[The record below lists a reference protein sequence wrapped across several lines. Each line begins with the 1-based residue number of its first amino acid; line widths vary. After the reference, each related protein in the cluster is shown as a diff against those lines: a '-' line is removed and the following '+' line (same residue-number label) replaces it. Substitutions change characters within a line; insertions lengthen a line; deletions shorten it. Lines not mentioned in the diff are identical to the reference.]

1 MLISFVQYKIRKF
14 GKFLEKLGFIWYA
27 LSSRRH
33 AQICFLQSLSVISAF
48 CEVVNIG
55 ATLPFLNLV
64 ADSNANIVTFEG
76 ANNFVKYLPNKYRV
90 LLLGIAFIVI
100 VIISVLLRIFT
111 IHYQLKIT
119 AAISTDI
126 GVKVFTSLLSR
137 HYSWHTQNNSSK
149 LLAYLTNDV
158 DQLSNMV
165 QAVLALGVN
174 LTLVLALGI
183 ALTIVSPKLI
193 PPLLLLLILLYYSIF
208 IANRST
214 ISKYSSLFVSNYQK
228 SIKTSQ
234 EAIGSIRDI
243 IIDSTEHYF
252 VNQYYQSY
260 ESYRS
265 ATAKINSIAQSPRY
279 LIEGFL
285 IIAVALYAIVIAFSD
300 INLKSQLPMIGV
312 LALGSYRILGPV
324 QQCYGS
330 VNTLQSQKISIARLM
345 PFLSDNLDTTPKL
358 SSVES
363 LSACKNN
370 TAQELPLICFED
382 VCFSYQV
389 DSKEVLKNVNLDIF
403 RGERIIIA
411 GSTGC
416 GKSTFADLIL
426 GLLEPTKGTIYANGS
441 NLNHSHEM
449 MSSWQSKVSHV
460 PQHIYL
466 IDSTIAENIAFAH
479 DLHSIND
486 ERLQIAAE
494 QSQLLDMI
502 KSTTNGFQTV
512 IGERGIRL
520 SGGQRQRIGVAR
532 ALYKDSDIII
542 LDEATSAL
550 DINTES
556 EILQAINK
564 LRSDITII
572 MIAHRL
578 ASIKNSDRIIYI
590 DNGHIEA
597 DGSFNELVDNSSK
610 FRAMINYES
619 Q

>member
-1 MLISFVQYKIRKF
+1 MQ
-14 GKFLEKLGFIWYA
+14 
-27 LSSRRH
+27 
-33 AQICFLQSLSVISAF
+33 
-48 CEVVNIG
+48 
-55 ATLPFLNLV
+55 
-64 ADSNANIVTFEG
+64 
-76 ANNFVKYLPNKYRV
+76 
-90 LLLGIAFIVI
+90 
-100 VIISVLLRIFT
+100 
-111 IHYQLKIT
+111 
-119 AAISTDI
+119 TD
-126 GVKVFTSLLSR
+126 
-137 HYSWHTQNNSSK
+137 
-149 LLAYLTNDV
+149 
-158 DQLSNMV
+158 
-165 QAVLALGVN
+165 
-174 LTLVLALGI
+174 
-183 ALTIVSPKLI
+183 PI
-193 PPLLLLLILLYYSIF
+193 P
-208 IANRST
+208 
-214 ISKYSSLFVSNYQK
+214 
-228 SIKTSQ
+228 
-234 EAIGSIRDI
+234 
-243 IIDSTEHYF
+243 
-252 VNQYYQSY
+252 
-260 ESYRS
+260 
-265 ATAKINSIAQSPRY
+265 
-279 LIEGFL
+279 
-285 IIAVALYAIVIAFSD
+285 
-300 INLKSQLPMIGV
+300 
-312 LALGSYRILGPV
+312 
-324 QQCYGS
+324 
-330 VNTLQSQKISIARLM
+330 
-345 PFLSDNLDTTPKL
+345 
-358 SSVES
+358 
-363 LSACKNN
+363 
-370 TAQELPLICFED
+370 
-382 VCFSYQV
+382 
-389 DSKEVLKNVNLDIF
+389 
-403 RGERIIIA
+403 
-411 GSTGC
+411 
-416 GKSTFADLIL
+416 
-426 GLLEPTKGTIYANGS
+426 
-441 NLNHSHEM
+441 HSHEM